1 MNLIILTPVPVQG
14 ASSNTLSTEFIPRT
28 LGNCKNINV
37 SWNEIFTGGMICP
50 TETLQNYQDFKNIFL
65 IENDDLLV
73 VFPCINNS
81 DSQQVLTFSISF
93 LEIMIHLGC
102 HSWQLQQIMTL
113 HLSHKNSGL
122 QYFGKSKNLK
132 ELITQG

>member
-81 DSQQVLTFSISF
+81 DSQQILTFSISF
-93 LEIMIHLGC
+93 LEIMIYLGY
-102 HSWQLQQIMTL
+102 STL
-113 HLSHKNSGL
+113 DNS
-122 QYFGKSKNLK
+122 SKL
-132 ELITQG
+132 

>member
-28 LGNCKNINV
+28 LVNCKNINV
-37 SWNEIFTGGMICP
+37 SLNDIFTGDMICP
-50 TETLQNYQDFKNIFL
+50 TETLQTTRTTKILCL
-65 IENDDLLV
+65 IENYELLA

-81 DSQQVLTFSISF
+81 DLQQVLKFSISF

-102 HSWQLQQIMTL
+102 HS
-113 HLSHKNSGL
+113 
-122 QYFGKSKNLK
+122 
-132 ELITQG
+132 

>member
-37 SWNEIFTGGMICP
+37 SLNDIFTGDMICP
-50 TETLQNYQDFKNIFL
+50 TETLQTTRTTKILCL
-65 IENDDLLV
+65 IENYELLA

-81 DSQQVLTFSISF
+81 DLQQVLKFSISF

-102 HSWQLQQIMTL
+102 HSWQLQQIMSLWHYIYRTKIVDYSIL
-113 HLSHKNSGL
+113 AKVRIWRS
-122 QYFGKSKNLK
+122 
-132 ELITQG
+132 